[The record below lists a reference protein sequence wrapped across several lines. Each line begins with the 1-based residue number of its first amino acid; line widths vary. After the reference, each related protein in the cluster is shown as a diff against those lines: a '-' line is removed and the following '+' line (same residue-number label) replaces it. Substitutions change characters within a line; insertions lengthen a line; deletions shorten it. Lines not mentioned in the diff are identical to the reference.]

1 MCNNNMK
8 KVLILTALCALS
20 AIGAQAQT
28 YVRQWK
34 MGPLT
39 WNDFSHN
46 TAIGKKCSH
55 LEYYMGIQGS
65 MEKHDGVKYLHPAV
79 TAFMSPDF
87 SWADTAYR
95 TPQLLAYH
103 QCAFDLVELHR
114 RRLENYILE
123 GRQSFLEIVNP
134 DQLLDNTMRR
144 VGDDIARLDEDTQEG
159 RDSVGL
165 RLWQTNVRR
174 RLDSMPLHTFSSHR
188 DAPFRWG
195 FSFDVGYTYI
205 GGGLHDYLGN
215 GFELGCTGDM
225 GLRRHFFTS
234 ALTLGGSRC
243 RQEMLQVDEAREIN
257 DLYTTDMVYHLDFY
271 MAYGYAV
278 VDNAHVRLTP
288 FVGYGWQHFYY
299 NGDDESSHGPTDGC
313 LHVGVDF
320 HHIFSNQVEVNEFMC
335 GQRYNATHDI
345 VSLHAKLYATHN
357 RFESV
362 MGIPAGFTVNLQV
375 GIALM
380 SGRAHC
386 GE

>member
-1 MCNNNMK
+1 MRR
-8 KVLILTALCALS
+8 VLVLS
-20 AIGAQAQT
+20 FYFLASLVAMQAQAP
-28 YVRQWK
+28 VRQWK

-65 MEKHDGVKYLHPAV
+65 MEVREGVKYLHPAV
-79 TAFMSPDF
+79 TAFMSPEF

-103 QCAFDLVELHR
+103 QCAFDIVELHR
-114 RRLENYILE
+114 RQLESYIME
-123 GRQSFLEIVNP
+123 GRQSFLEMVNP
-134 DQLLDNTMRR
+134 DQLLDNTMLRI
-144 VGDDIARLDEDTQEG
+144 GEDIARLDGDAQEG

-165 RLWQTNVRR
+165 SQWQSWVRQ
-174 RLDSMPLHTFSSHR
+174 RLDSLPVYTFDSHR

-195 FSFDVGYTYI
+195 FSFDVGYSLI

-215 GFELGCTGDM
+215 GFALGCTGDM
-225 GLRRHFFTS
+225 GLRRHFFTT
-234 ALTLGGSRC
+234 ALTMGGSRC
-243 RQEMLQVDEAREIN
+243 RQQMLQVDERREIN
-257 DLYTTDMVYHLDFY
+257 DLYPEDPTFHLDFY
-271 MAYGYAV
+271 MAYGFAV
-278 VDNAHVRLTP
+278 VDNAHIRLTP

-299 NGDDESSHGPTDGC
+299 NAVDESSHGPTDGC

-320 HHIFSNQVEVNEFMC
+320 HKIFSNQVEVNEFMC

-345 VSLHAKLYATHN
+345 VSFHAKLFATHN

-362 MGIPAGFTVNLQV
+362 IGLPAGFTVNLQV

-380 SGRAHC
+380 SGRAEC
-386 GE
+386 R